1 MVKCQL
7 CNQETDSHAIINK
20 KRVCQMCFAKLREGK
35 RIYKI
40 NVLNKDELYTEASRC
55 RARVYNIGNLFK
67 FGAQIRN
74 GK

>member
-1 MVKCQL
+1 
-7 CNQETDSHAIINK
+7 
-20 KRVCQMCFAKLREGK
+20 MCFARLREGK